1 MSKYVKN
8 LVVQDI
14 QKRLNGI
21 QDALLVNVIG
31 LDSGKTYLLR
41 KKLREKNIHLLV
53 VKNSLAKRAAEGT
66 SLAPAFDSLEGSSA
80 LCWGGEDF
88 VALAKE
94 IVLLNK
100 KGGEF
105 EKFETRGGVLDGA
118 KLSSDKVQ
126 EISKW
131 PSRTEQLSI
140 LVGQIL
146 SPGANLLSQLTS
158 PGGALASQ
166 IKQKSEGEEGG
177 AAAAEGG
184 PAPEGAPAAEGA
196 AAAPA
201 TPSA

>member
-66 SLAPAFDSLEGSSA
+66 SLAPAFDSMEGSSA

-94 IVLLNK
+94 IVQLNK
-100 KGGEF
+100 AAEF

-118 KLSSDKVQ
+118 
-126 EISKW
+126 
-131 PSRTEQLSI
+131 R
-140 LVGQIL
+140 
-146 SPGANLLSQLTS
+146 LTS
-158 PGGALASQ
+158 
-166 IKQKSEGEEGG
+166 
-177 AAAAEGG
+177 
-184 PAPEGAPAAEGA
+184 
-196 AAAPA
+196 
-201 TPSA
+201 